1 MRPSPVSGSP
11 DRADERR
18 VTIADIAREAEVSTS
33 AVSYALNGRRGVS
46 PRTRERILVLARDL
60 GWRPHSAARALK
72 AARAGAVGLLL
83 AGQEEAF
90 GEEAFFLLR
99 FLAGLEGALAGRGV
113 ALVLH
118 TVPDRSAENAVYEQ
132 WYAERRVDGMIV
144 LNPVVDDPRL
154 RFLEK
159 LGLPAVVIGDTRDI
173 SPLPA
178 VWTDDLESAALAVEH
193 LVTLGHTRNA
203 RVGGPLDL
211 VHSGIRKRGFRE
223 AMRRAGLSCD
233 LDVDTEYQVE
243 PTTHELLRVSRRPT
257 AIIYESEIM
266 AMQALSVMRAEGLDV
281 PGDISVLA
289 WDDSLYCR
297 LVHPRLT
304 ALHRDIFNYGR
315 LAAAHLL
322 DVLDGQPARD
332 LQGTVT
338 ELAVRESTAPPRL
351 D

>member
-1 MRPSPVSGSP
+1 MRPSPASGST
-11 DRADERR
+11 DRADDRR

-46 PRTRERILVLARDL
+46 PRTRERILVLAKDL

-72 AARAGAVGLLL
+72 AARADAVGLLL
-83 AGQEEAF
+83 AGEEEAF

-118 TVPDRSAENAVYEQ
+118 TVPDRGAENAVYEQ

-154 RFLEK
+154 HFLER
-159 LGLPAVVIGDTRDI
+159 LGLPAVVVGDTRDT

-178 VWTDDLESAALAVEH
+178 VWTDDREAAALAVDH
-193 LVTLGHTRNA
+193 LVALGHTRIA
-203 RVGGPLDL
+203 RVGGIPEL
-211 VHSGIRKRGFRE
+211 VHSGIRKRGFQE
-223 AMRRAGLSCD
+223 AMRQAGLSPE
-233 LDVDTEYQVE
+233 LDIDTDYRIE
-243 PTTHELLRVSRRPT
+243 PATLELLGLREPPT

-266 AMQALSVMRAEGLDV
+266 AMQGLSVVRDEGLDV
-281 PGDISVLA
+281 PRDISVVA

-322 DVLDGQPARD
+322 DVLDGSPARD

-338 ELAVRESTAPPRL
+338 ELAVRDSTGPPL
-351 D
+351 PD

>member
-1 MRPSPVSGSP
+1 MRPSPASGSA
-11 DRADERR
+11 DRADDRR

-72 AARAGAVGLLL
+72 AARADAVGLLL
-83 AGQEEAF
+83 AGEEQAF
-90 GEEAFFLLR
+90 SEDAFFLLR

-118 TVPDRSAENAVYEQ
+118 TVPDRGAENAVYEQ

-159 LGLPAVVIGDTRDI
+159 LGLPAVIIGDTRDT
-173 SPLPA
+173 SSLPA
-178 VWTDDLESAALAVEH
+178 VWTDDREAAALAVDH
-193 LVTLGHTRNA
+193 LVELGHTRIA
-203 RVGGPLDL
+203 RVGGIPEL
-211 VHSGIRKRGFRE
+211 VHSGIRKAGFHE
-223 AMRRAGLSCD
+223 AMERAGLNPELD
-233 LDVDTEYQVE
+233 LDTEYQVE
-243 PTTHELLRVSRRPT
+243 PATHQLLGLAERPT

-266 AMQALSVMRAEGLDV
+266 AMQALSVMRDEGLDV

-304 ALHRDIFNYGR
+304 ALHRDIFSYGR
-315 LAAAHLL
+315 LGAAHLL
-322 DVLDGQPARD
+322 DVLDGAPAGD

-338 ELAVRESTAPPRL
+338 ELAVRESTGPPRSN
-351 D
+351 